1 MQAAL
6 RMINTGNKFG
16 LEEQIRS
23 RQLSRAGMNK
33 TSVGDLLGCLAQGES
48 SDLVSQRRVPANP
61 GPSCSNPDPSAN
73 PGAPSHTPSKQMLW
87 QRLFSQRKIVLEDGP
102 TCK

>member
-1 MQAAL
+1 MVLECRSRGIMQAAAW

-33 TSVGDLLGCLAQGES
+33 TSVGDLLGCLAQGGE
-48 SDLVSQRRVPANP
+48 
-61 GPSCSNPDPSAN
+61 
-73 PGAPSHTPSKQMLW
+73 
-87 QRLFSQRKIVLEDGP
+87 
-102 TCK
+102 

>member
-1 MQAAL
+1 MQAAW

-33 TSVGDLLGCLAQGES
+33 TSVGDLLGCLAQRGE
-48 SDLVSQRRVPANP
+48 
-61 GPSCSNPDPSAN
+61 
-73 PGAPSHTPSKQMLW
+73 
-87 QRLFSQRKIVLEDGP
+87 
-102 TCK
+102 